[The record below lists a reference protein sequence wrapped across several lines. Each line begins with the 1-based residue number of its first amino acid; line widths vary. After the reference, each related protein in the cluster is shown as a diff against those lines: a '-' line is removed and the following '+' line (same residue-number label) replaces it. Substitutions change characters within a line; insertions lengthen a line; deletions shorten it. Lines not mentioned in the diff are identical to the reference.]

1 MSPASLGA
9 AVATAARPCRVRAA
23 CLLPQAADP
32 VQQDALALDI
42 DIDLHLQLED
52 FLGSGL
58 RVDLAAAGAGVCQ
71 KAKINTGR

>member
-1 MSPASLGA
+1 
-9 AVATAARPCRVRAA
+9 VRAA

-42 DIDLHLQLED
+42 DIDIDLHLQLED

-58 RVDLAAAGAGVCQ
+58 RVDLATAGAGVCQ